1 MRDRRSGEGMTLTVR
16 TVTRLTVGLILLFG
30 ICIVVGDHDSPGGG
44 FPGGVIIALAF
55 IHLILGFGKRAF
67 RRNLVRTVPSLAVRL
82 DAPRLMSLG
91 MAAFLCAFLVHSA
104 LAGRG
109 HDMRPYGALLTSLCQ
124 VFVAVN
130 VAAGLFAVFSS
141 LAAIRIDRK

>member
-1 MRDRRSGEGMTLTVR
+1 MRERRSGEGMTLTVR
-16 TVTRLTVGLILLFG
+16 TITRLTVGLILLFG
-30 ICIVVGDHDSPGGG
+30 ISIVVGEHDSPGGG

-55 IHLILGFGKRAF
+55 IHIILGFGKRAF
-67 RRNLVRTVPSLAVRL
+67 RRNLARIAPSLAVRL

-91 MAAFLCAFLVHSA
+91 LAAFLCAFFVHSA

-124 VFVAVN
+124 FFVAVS
-130 VAAGLFAVFSS
+130 VAAGLFALFSS
-141 LAAIRIDRK
+141 LAAVRINRK